1 MKASQSSSRRI
12 SEKVAL
18 ETLSMAEIIGYQ
30 KSTAGR
36 TMKHSVSNMF
46 FGTTKHRPRP
56 GLPRSILILVLFFS
70 FALSIS
76 AAEKLPPAPTRYFN
90 DYASLVRSDV
100 AEQLNRQLADFER
113 QTSNQI
119 LVAIYPKFP
128 SETSLE
134 DYTQQ
139 VARSWKAGTNGRDN
153 AAILFVFVQ
162 DRKIRIEVGRDL
174 EGALPDITCK
184 QIISEQ
190 IAPRF
195 RQGDFA
201 GGISAGITAIMAA
214 TKGEYKGT
222 GMTVRDRRSQAAH
235 GSSWI
240 IPVVFLL
247 IFLVFFM
254 ISVGRRGGMIIG
266 GGGGGPWFGGGGFGG
281 GGFGGGG
288 GSSGGSSR
296 DDGFSGGGGDSGF
309 GGGGASGDW

>member
-1 MKASQSSSRRI
+1 MA
-12 SEKVAL
+12 EKVAL
-18 ETLSMAEIIGYQ
+18 ETPSMAEIT
-30 KSTAGR
+30 KDRKEPAGR
-36 TMKHSVSNMF
+36 AMKHYVSRKVF
-46 FGTTKHRPRP
+46 FDTTHRGSRS
-56 GLPRSILILVLFFS
+56 GLPWSIPILVLF
-70 FALSIS
+70 LSLAVCVL
-76 AAEKLPPAPTRYFN
+76 AAEKLPPAPARYFN
-90 DYASLVRSDV
+90 DYASLVRPEV

-119 LVAIYPKFP
+119 LVVIYPKFP

-174 EGALPDITCK
+174 EGALPDVICK
-184 QIISEQ
+184 RIISEQ

-195 RQGDFA
+195 RQGDFE

-222 GMTVRDRRSQAAH
+222 GTTVKERRDQAS
-235 GSSWI
+235 GDSSWI

-247 IFLVFFM
+247 IFLVQVEVA
-254 ISVGRRGGMIIG
+254 IVVSGVVVQAAIG
-266 GGGGGPWFGGGGFGG
+266 E
-281 GGFGGGG
+281 
-288 GSSGGSSR
+288 
-296 DDGFSGGGGDSGF
+296 
-309 GGGGASGDW
+309 

>member
-1 MKASQSSSRRI
+1 MKTTRWSPVNLGRSVVLLAAYLS
-12 SEKVAL
+12 VAAA
-18 ETLSMAEIIGYQ
+18 T
-30 KSTAGR
+30 
-36 TMKHSVSNMF
+36 
-46 FGTTKHRPRP
+46 
-56 GLPRSILILVLFFS
+56 
-70 FALSIS
+70 S

-90 DYASLVRSDV
+90 DYASLVEPQV
-100 AEQLNRQLADFER
+100 AERLNRQLEDFER

-139 VARSWKAGTNGRDN
+139 VARSWKAGSANGRDN

-162 DRKIRIEVGRDL
+162 DRKIRIEVGRSL
-174 EGALPDITCK
+174 EGALPDVICK
-184 QIISEQ
+184 RIISEQ
-190 IAPRF
+190 VAPRF
-195 RQGDFA
+195 RNGDFA
-201 GGISAGITAIMAA
+201 GGVSAGVAGIMAA

-222 GMTVRDRRSQAAH
+222 GTTVNERRGHKADDA
-235 GSSWI
+235 SWI

-254 ISVGRRGGMIIG
+254 IAARRRGGTIIG
-266 GGGGGPWFGGGGFGG
+266 GGGGPWIGG

-288 GSSGGSSR
+288 GGFSGGSSGGG
-296 DDGFSGGGGDSGF
+296 GFSGGGGDSGF

>member
-1 MKASQSSSRRI
+1 MVNARERSSQRI
-12 SEKVAL
+12 TEKVAL
-18 ETLSMAEIIGYQ
+18 ETLSMTEIVRNQNDAIGR
-30 KSTAGR
+30 A
-36 TMKHSVSNMF
+36 MKHVSRNVF
-46 FGTTKHRPRP
+46 FDTTDHRSPA
-56 GLPRSILILVLFFS
+56 GLPWSVLILVLFFS
-70 FALSIS
+70 FAVSIL

-90 DYASLVRSDV
+90 DYASVVRPEV
-100 AEQLNRQLADFER
+100 AEQLNRKLADFER

-119 LVAIYPKFP
+119 LVAIFPKFP

-139 VARSWKAGTNGRDN
+139 VARSWKAGSNGRDN

-201 GGISAGITAIMAA
+201 GGVNAGITAIMAA

-222 GMTVRDRRSQAAH
+222 GTTVRERRDKAS
-235 GSSWI
+235 GDSSWI
-240 IPVVFLL
+240 IPVIFLL
-247 IFLVFFM
+247 MFLVFFM
-254 ISVGRRGGMIIG
+254 ISVRRRGGMIIG
-266 GGGGGPWFGGGGFGG
+266 GGGGGPWYGGGGF

-288 GSSGGSSR
+288 GRSGGSSR

>member
-1 MKASQSSSRRI
+1 MSEIVKDWNEIVDRAMKLYVSR
-12 SEKVAL
+12 
-18 ETLSMAEIIGYQ
+18 YF
-30 KSTAGR
+30 
-36 TMKHSVSNMF
+36 F
-46 FGTTKHRPRP
+46 FGATNHCCRTRAPRT
-56 GLPRSILILVLFFS
+56 ILILVLFLT
-70 FALSIS
+70 FAVSIL
-76 AAEKLPPAPTRYFN
+76 AAEKLPPPPTRYFN
-90 DYASLVRSDV
+90 DYASLVRPEM

-201 GGISAGITAIMAA
+201 GGISAGISAITAA

-222 GMTVRDRRSQAAH
+222 GTTVKERRGHASDE
-235 GSSWI
+235 GSWF
-240 IPVVFLL
+240 IPVIFLL
-247 IFLVFFM
+247 VLLVFFM

-266 GGGGGPWFGGGGFGG
+266 GGGGGPWYGGG

-288 GSSGGSSR
+288 GSSRGSSR

>member
-1 MKASQSSSRRI
+1 M
-12 SEKVAL
+12 
-18 ETLSMAEIIGYQ
+18 
-30 KSTAGR
+30 
-36 TMKHSVSNMF
+36 
-46 FGTTKHRPRP
+46 PW
-56 GLPRSILILVLFFS
+56 SIPILVLFFS
-70 FALSIS
+70 LAVSIL
-76 AAEKLPPAPTRYFN
+76 AAEKLPPAPARYFN
-90 DYASLVRSDV
+90 DYASLVRPEV

-119 LVAIYPKFP
+119 LVVIYPKFP

-201 GGISAGITAIMAA
+201 GGISAGITGIMAA

-222 GMTVRDRRSQAAH
+222 GATVRDRRSQASDD
-235 GSSWI
+235 SSWI

-254 ISVGRRGGMIIG
+254 ISVHRRGGMIIG
-266 GGGGGPWFGGGGFGG
+266 GGGGGPWYGGG

>member
-1 MKASQSSSRRI
+1 
-12 SEKVAL
+12 
-18 ETLSMAEIIGYQ
+18 
-30 KSTAGR
+30 
-36 TMKHSVSNMF
+36 MKHSVSNVSF
-46 FGTTKHRPRP
+46 DTTKHRPRP
-56 GLPRSILILVLFFS
+56 GLPKSILILLLFFS
-70 FALSIS
+70 FAASIS

-90 DYASLVRSDV
+90 DYASLVRPDV

-119 LVAIYPKFP
+119 LVAIYAKFP

-201 GGISAGITAIMAA
+201 GGVSAGVTAIMAA

-222 GMTVRDRRSQAAH
+222 GMTVRDKRHQA
-235 GSSWI
+235 SDDTSWI

-254 ISVGRRGGMIIG
+254 ISVRRRGGTIIG
-266 GGGGGPWFGGGGFGG
+266 SGGGGPWIGSGPWIGGGGGFGG
-281 GGFGGGG
+281 GGR
-288 GSSGGSSR
+288 SSGGSSR

>member
-1 MKASQSSSRRI
+1 MKASKSCSWRI

-18 ETLSMAEIIGYQ
+18 ETLSMTEIIEHQ
-30 KSTAGR
+30 KSAAGR
-36 TMKHSVSNMF
+36 TMKHFVSNVSF
-46 FGTTKHRPRP
+46 DTTKHRPRL

-70 FALSIS
+70 FAVSIS

-90 DYASLVRSDV
+90 DYASLVRPDV

-184 QIISEQ
+184 QIISDQ

-201 GGISAGITAIMAA
+201 GGVSAGITAIMAA

-222 GMTVRDRRSQAAH
+222 GMTVRDRRSQASDD
-235 GSSWI
+235 SSWI

-254 ISVGRRGGMIIG
+254 ISVRRRGGMIIG
-266 GGGGGPWFGGGGFGG
+266 GGGGGPWIGGGFGG
-281 GGFGGGG
+281 GGGG

>member
-1 MKASQSSSRRI
+1 MKAPKSSFRRTI
-12 SEKVAL
+12 EKVAL
-18 ETLSMAEIIGYQ
+18 ETLGMAEIIRDRN
-30 KSTAGR
+30 SAAGR
-36 TMKHSVSNMF
+36 TMKHSVSNVF
-46 FGTTKHRPRP
+46 FDTMNHRPRP
-56 GLPRSILILVLFFS
+56 GLPRRIPILVFFFS
-70 FALSIS
+70 FAVSIL

-90 DYASLVRSDV
+90 DYASLVRPDV

-222 GMTVRDRRSQAAH
+222 GMTVRDKRSQASD

-254 ISVGRRGGMIIG
+254 ISVHRRGGMIIG

-281 GGFGGGG
+281 GGGG